1 MTTFCAHTA
10 LRRRGVLLGGVAGI
24 ASSALAVSSS
34 VAQPAK
40 AQTPAAPAPITLPP
54 LPTWQAFSGALTAG
68 LPLDDAHLL
77 LDVPEFA
84 RGPQLQIT
92 AACSLSAISKLAL
105 FAAPTPASVAV
116 TDLKAST
123 WQTLAIYD
131 LQLGQ
136 LPEIVFAVPFTVNT
150 SYIFAVVAAG
160 KLQSVRR
167 SVKRVT

>member
-1 MTTFCAHTA
+1 MP
-10 LRRRGVLLGGVAGI
+10 RRGVLLGMMATFV
-24 ASSALAVSSS
+24 SSAIAVPTSITSALKPVTVVPPILAP
-34 VAQPAK
+34 VA
-40 AQTPAAPAPITLPP
+40 LPP

>member
-10 LRRRGVLLGGVAGI
+10 LRRRSVLLGGVAGVASI
-24 ASSALAVSSS
+24 AIAVPASL
-34 VAQPAK
+34 AQPTK
-40 AQTPAAPAPITLPP
+40 APATITLPP
-54 LPTWQAFSGALTAG
+54 LPIWQAFSGALTAG

-84 RGPQLQIT
+84 RGPLLQIT